1 MRRRV
6 TLLVMTIGV
15 AIFAVACGR
24 ATQKQIDQALGIT
37 PTATLSPGDLATST
51 AEALAQA
58 SARAAAASAGAGG
71 SPGAVAAVVG
81 NVTQGK
87 NSFQFNCQQCHRA
100 NSPTKAPILSGPESP
115 VLALS
120 DAQIYDLVR
129 NGTNHTPPGPIPDFT
144 LNDQR
149 IADII
154 AYLRS
159 IAT

>member
-1 MRRRV
+1 MRRRA

-15 AIFAVACGR
+15 AFFAVACGR

-51 AEALAQA
+51 AQALAEA
-58 SARAAAASAGAGG
+58 SARAAAEAGAGG
-71 SPGAVAAVVG
+71 SPGAVAAAVG
-81 NVTQGK
+81 NVAQGK
-87 NSFQFNCQQCHRA
+87 NSVQFNCQQCHRPG
-100 NSPTKAPILSGPESP
+100 SPTNAPILSGPQSP
-115 VLALS
+115 VLNLS
-120 DAQIYDLVR
+120 DAQIFDLVR
-129 NGTNHTPPGPIPDFT
+129 NGTNHTPPGPIPSFT

-159 IAT
+159 IAA